1 VRVADDNP
9 GVECQTGFGRLGMML
24 DRARPTISS
33 TALCRQADP
42 INPTFT
48 VGWLDYTQARGFAT
62 NPARVRSP
70 KDKPSSARGPAVVRL
85 LRARP
90 VIVERVAPRS

>member
-1 VRVADDNP
+1 MRVADDNP
-9 GVECQTGFGRLGMML
+9 GVECQIGFGRLGMML

-42 INPTFT
+42 INRTFT
-48 VGWLDYTQARGFAT
+48 VGWLHYTQARGFAT